1 MTRQIIS
8 TPAAPSS
15 PLYSQG
21 VRVGAQIF
29 VSGMVGIDASTGE
42 LAGLTIQQQTA
53 QALANCEHICRVIP
67 GPPRR
72 PSRHLTVA
80 TIGRSGSGFASRPTD
95 RTSRITRVSAAG
107 QQPGVSTD
115 MCVEH
120 VRHRHGCRRGGR
132 AGYG

>member
-29 VSGMVGIDASTGE
+29 VSGMVGVDASTGE

-53 QALANCEHICRVIP
+53 QAVANCEHILRAAGEPEGRC
-67 GPPRR
+67 
-72 PSRHLTVA
+72 
-80 TIGRSGSGFASRPTD
+80 RSGST
-95 RTSRITRVSAAG
+95 AG
-107 QQPGVSTD
+107 EPG
-115 MCVEH
+115 
-120 VRHRHGCRRGGR
+120 RLRRLQ
-132 AGYG
+132 

>member
-21 VRVGAQIF
+21 VKGGAQIF

-53 QALANCEHICRVIP
+53 QALANCEHILRAA
-67 GPPRR
+67 G
-72 PSRHLTVA
+72 A
-80 TIGRSGSGFASRPTD
+80 TRDDVVDVG
-95 RTSRITRVSAAG
+95 SAADE
-107 QQPGVSTD
+107 PG
-115 MCVEH
+115 
-120 VRHRHGCRRGGR
+120 GLRRLR
-132 AGYG
+132 

>member
-21 VRVGAQIF
+21 VSVGAQIF

-53 QALANCEHICRVIP
+53 QALANCEHILR
-67 GPPRR
+67 
-72 PSRHLTVA
+72 
-80 TIGRSGSGFASRPTD
+80 
-95 RTSRITRVSAAG
+95 AAG
-107 QQPGVSTD
+107 ATRKDVVEVGVLLANPADFAAFNEEYAKFFPNDKPARYVAKLGVDLPNILVSIRMTADTD
-115 MCVEH
+115 
-120 VRHRHGCRRGGR
+120 
-132 AGYG
+132 